1 MLNKATLIGN
11 LGKDP
16 EIRIINDTRKVAN
29 FSIATTEKWKD
40 KASGEVKEKTTWH
53 NCVAWSPLAEIVER
67 FVHKG
72 SQVYVEGKIANSSYE
87 QEGVVK
93 YKSEIEVK
101 EIKLLGR
108 KSDGGS
114 SNAGIEGDNA
124 TSSQQSTA
132 LSVSDPSKAEEDLP
146 F

>member
-16 EIRIINDTRKVAN
+16 EIRIVNDTRKVAN
-29 FSIATTEKWKD
+29 FSIATTERWKD
-40 KASGEVKEKTTWH
+40 KASGETKEKTTWH

-93 YKSEIEVK
+93 YKREIEVK

-108 KSDGGS
+108 KSDGDG
-114 SNAGIEGDNA
+114 SNAGSEGDNA
-124 TSSQQSTA
+124 TASQQSTA
-132 LSVSDPSKAEEDLP
+132 PGVSAPAKAEDDLP